1 MLQTLHEPTAVG
13 GSFSQLSEM
22 MSEKTRVEAL
32 PGKGFGLVA
41 NIDLLPGQ
49 VILEQPPLML
59 VDFKLNDEEVRDRDV
74 IDQRLTPLIEE
85 QLKVSEK

>member
-1 MLQTLHEPTAVG
+1 MLQTLHEPTAAVII
-13 GSFSQLSEM
+13 SSQLSE

-41 NIDLLPGQ
+41 NIDLSPGQ

-85 QLKVSEK
+85 QLKVSIT